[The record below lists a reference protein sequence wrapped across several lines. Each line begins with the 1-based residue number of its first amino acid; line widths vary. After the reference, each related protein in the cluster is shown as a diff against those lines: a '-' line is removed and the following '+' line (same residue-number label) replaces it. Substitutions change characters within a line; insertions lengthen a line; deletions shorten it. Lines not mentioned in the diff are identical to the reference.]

1 MPQIQREVVIAL
13 PIGQVWEFISDMN
26 EWARNLPGYC
36 THEMKSE
43 TESIWRLKG
52 DVGILSREV
61 DLRVTIT
68 EWADQIGVKFT
79 LKGVYEPV
87 EGKGQVGIIA
97 CDLNQTKLIIEME
110 LKATGLMGPIINA
123 LLGKVIT
130 GMGDE
135 FITSLSAELLKRKE
149 IRRHYD
155 STIQVSV

>member
-1 MPQIQREVVIAL
+1 MPEIQRDASIAL
-13 PIGQVWEFISDMN
+13 PIGQVWEFIADMN
-26 EWARNLPGYC
+26 EWAHCLPGYC
-36 THEMKSE
+36 AHEMKSE

-61 DLRVTIT
+61 DLRVIIT
-68 EWADQIGVKFT
+68 EWVDQDRVKFT

-97 CDLNQTKLIIEME
+97 KDITQTKLILQME

-135 FITSLSAELLKRKE
+135 FIASLSDELLKRNGKS
-149 IRRHYD
+149 R
-155 STIQVSV
+155 